1 MKENLYRKPL
11 TAANLTKVPQFLA
24 EANAIKEA
32 NADRFT
38 KIAKPT
44 VKENAIVVV
53 GELEVDGTM
62 PGLGGGFD
70 FYELGEKLFTDEDTL
85 NENVGEARIR
95 EYVYYSETRQHLS
108 RPQSEDYP
116 YLLDYKDGTGY
127 FFYYKPEELTTL
139 SPETLNIV
147 PTKADHYVIYAC
159 LLYTSPSPRDRG

>member
-108 RPQSEDYP
+108 
-116 YLLDYKDGTGY
+116 L
-127 FFYYKPEELTTL
+127 PE
-139 SPETLNIV
+139 
-147 PTKADHYVIYAC
+147 
-159 LLYTSPSPRDRG
+159 